1 MQRRGNAATPSPFPA
16 DEVAGHAH
24 LSEVFVM
31 EKREPAAL
39 LVPRLT
45 VSLFAAIKFRKPGD
59 VKDLLSFRSTFS
71 AGPRHKDFLLK
82 ITMRYLANGFPEPA
96 IRCRGNAEQGDLTG
110 QPYVLPFTA
119 SQPLALLGQKDGPQP
134 VNVES
139 RTET

>member
-1 MQRRGNAATPSPFPA
+1 
-16 DEVAGHAH
+16 
-24 LSEVFVM
+24 M

-96 IRCRGNAEQGDLTG
+96 IRCRGIRARRFDRPTLRFALHWFPAVCFARPEGWSAAG
-110 QPYVLPFTA
+110 QC
-119 SQPLALLGQKDGPQP
+119 
-134 VNVES
+134 VES
-139 RTET
+139 RNEM

>member
-1 MQRRGNAATPSPFPA
+1 
-16 DEVAGHAH
+16 
-24 LSEVFVM
+24 M

-96 IRCRGNAEQGDLTG
+96 IR
-110 QPYVLPFTA
+110 
-119 SQPLALLGQKDGPQP
+119 
-134 VNVES
+134 
-139 RTET
+139 